1 MFCLEESEMDSVIIT
16 VVSSISE
23 MHKLNPKN
31 GDLIAVRANNRT
43 DVYIF
48 MDGIFSRLTMAT

>member
-1 MFCLEESEMDSVIIT
+1 MDSVIIT